1 MEVEVHARPVQSW
14 LAQLAIADRAALG
27 ARLTC
32 LTFLFAPIGDWQ
44 LRPLVLVLSSAG
56 LLFGGLW
63 RSRWLWLA
71 LALLTGLRAA
81 LDWPL
86 ADNHAYLLAYWCTA
100 LAVAA
105 WSGDW
110 AMLARNARWLIG
122 LTFAI
127 AAWQKWTSP
136 SYVNDVFFLTTFL
149 LDDRFEDLV
158 VLLTSVSYEQID
170 EARDYLEADYR
181 GGGPDAG
188 LPFELPWSLLLLA
201 RASTVWNL
209 FDQALV
215 AAAFLAPIKL
225 GLRRIRDPLLILFCL
240 VTYAVAPV
248 AGFGWLL
255 LSMGMAQSEP
265 DARVRIWYLAAFAV
279 LAFYAEVPW
288 AGLIVN
294 TFGLE

>member
-1 MEVEVHARPVQSW
+1 M
-14 LAQLAIADRAALG
+14 
-27 ARLTC
+27 
-32 LTFLFAPIGDWQ
+32 
-44 LRPLVLVLSSAG
+44 
-56 LLFGGLW
+56 
-63 RSRWLWLA
+63 
-71 LALLTGLRAA
+71 
-81 LDWPL
+81 
-86 ADNHAYLLAYWCTA
+86 
-100 LAVAA
+100 
-105 WSGDW
+105 
-110 AMLARNARWLIG
+110 
-122 LTFAI
+122 
-127 AAWQKWTSP
+127 
-136 SYVNDVFFLTTFL
+136 
-149 LDDRFEDLV
+149 
-158 VLLTSVSYEQID
+158 
-170 EARDYLEADYR
+170 
-181 GGGPDAG
+181 
-188 LPFELPWSLLLLA
+188 PWSLLLLA